1 MVSRDDD
8 ESKNERHKEFQ
19 KTMEPRVKMLYPRL
33 CKLLGQWC
41 QLAVPSTCTPRLL
54 SPPLLSV
61 FFFPTSYCFSG
72 DSGDRKASLHGNLS
86 HPAPLIFLRFGSGD
100 HLEG

>member
-8 ESKNERHKEFQ
+8 ESKNERHEEFQ
-19 KTMEPRVKMLYPRL
+19 KTMEPRVKMSYPRL

-61 FFFPTSYCFSG
+61 FFSPLPTASQGTPETGKRLCIGAFPTLP
-72 DSGDRKASLHGNLS
+72 R
-86 HPAPLIFLRFGSGD
+86 
-100 HLEG
+100 